1 MVEQRVYLDTSIL
14 VKRYVMENDSET
26 ADEVFHL
33 ALRGK
38 SVICFSEITLGEAAV
53 VFDKYSRKVG
63 IDPTDRFHAMLRE
76 LTSLERSSSVE
87 IYPVSSQIVRKS
99 IKTVL
104 KNHLYIV
111 DAIQLE
117 TCLEAKGTV
126 FLSADKELVS
136 SAEKLGL
143 ETRL

>member
-26 ADEVFHL
+26 VDEVFRL
-33 ALRGK
+33 AQRGK
-38 SVICFSEITLGEAAV
+38 SVICFSEINLGEAAV

-63 IDPTDRFHAMLRE
+63 IDPTERFRTMLRE

-87 IYPVSSQIVRKS
+87 IYQVSGQIIRKS

-126 FLSADKELVS
+126 FLSADKELKA

-143 ETRL
+143 ATRM